1 MTGVSPMQL
10 PGRPVPLPAFFER
23 IQSKVDT
30 TRYAGKAEGWLL
42 PAAQYHACRGFGEDL
57 WVPSLPDTMMGV
69 RLSGSHV
76 SKCLGTGRGRSIP
89 GRDVSLMPRGTPSAF
104 KAEAEILFGFLP
116 LPDVLLDTV
125 SEQLERAPLSQ
136 RLRDDLVFVSD
147 PTLQDLA
154 HTYLARAFDV
164 TVPPSRLEMEARAL
178 LLIDQLHRLHHA
190 QRLRDVTPGQLAP
203 WQLHKVCDHL
213 EAHLAQDVGLSTLA
227 DLVGLSP
234 KHFARAFKQSTGIPP
249 HQWLIARRI
258 ERARSILSNTDHSLA
273 EVALCCGFADQ
284 SHFTATFRRAVGFSP
299 GRYRS
304 DHRR

>member
-1 MTGVSPMQL
+1 MTNRSPLRVPDGQ
-10 PGRPVPLPAFFER
+10 VPLPPFFER
-23 IQSKVDT
+23 IRATVDT
-30 TRYAGKAEGWLL
+30 THYAGKAEGWLL
-42 PAAQYHACRGFGEDL
+42 PAAQYHAHSGFGEAL

-69 RLSGSHV
+69 RLAGSHV

-104 KAEAEILFGFLP
+104 KAETEILFGFLP

-125 SEQLERAPLSQ
+125 SEQLERPPLSQ

-154 HTYLARAFDV
+154 HTYLDRAFDSA
-164 TVPPSRLEMEARAL
+164 VPPSRLEMEARAL
-178 LLIDQLHRLHHA
+178 LLLDRLHRLHDA
-190 QRLRDVTPGQLAP
+190 QRQRDAVPGQLAA
-203 WQLHKVCDHL
+203 WQLHRVCDHL

-227 DLVGLSP
+227 ELVGLSP
-234 KHFARAFKQSTGIPP
+234 KHFARAFKQSTGVPP

-258 ERARSILSNTDHSLA
+258 ERARSELRSTDRTLA
-273 EVALCCGFADQ
+273 EVALDCGFADQ
-284 SHFTATFRRAVGFSP
+284 SHFTATFRRVVGSSP

-304 DHRR
+304 EHRR